1 LNDTPVP
8 LDEFLDLPA
17 RLPWWACAALAVLSF
32 ALMHN
37 LAGIQPA
44 LVTGLEASDASAY
57 WQYAQL
63 TGLFGQV
70 LLPLV
75 FAAAAAASARN
86 QWKKRMAVSALQT
99 REFAAARAERTAE
112 RTAEPRP
119 IARAPALRMP
129 GPECPSCG
137 QSMKRR
143 VASRSAQSKP
153 YWGCSGFPR
162 CRGTLPL

>member
-1 LNDTPVP
+1 LSDRPIP
-8 LDEFLDLPA
+8 IEEFLDLSV
-17 RLPWWACAALAVLSF
+17 RLPWWACAGFAVLSF

-44 LVTGLEASDASAY
+44 MVTGLEASDASAY
-57 WQYAQL
+57 WKYAQL
-63 TGLFGQV
+63 TGLIGQV

-75 FAAAAAASARN
+75 FAVAAAAAARD

-112 RTAEPRP
+112 PRP
-119 IARAPALRMP
+119 VARAPAPRMP

-162 CRGTLPL
+162 CRRTLPL